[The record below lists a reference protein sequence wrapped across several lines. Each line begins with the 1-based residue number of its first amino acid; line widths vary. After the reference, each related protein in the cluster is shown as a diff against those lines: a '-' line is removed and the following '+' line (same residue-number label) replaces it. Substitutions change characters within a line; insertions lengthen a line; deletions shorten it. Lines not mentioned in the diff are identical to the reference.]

1 MTLPAQSTRL
11 LRIVTAA
18 GEGAVTAVALG
29 GQEAVSALFRFE
41 VEVVSPTSLS
51 GDTLLGQPAVATVTR
66 EAGEAAHFH
75 GIVQEIDFTGHQA
88 DGSGQE
94 LYRYTLTLVPRLWL
108 LAQGRDC
115 RIFQNR
121 SVPDIIEEVLAS
133 HQFADY
139 RLDLQRQ
146 YRRRDYCVQYRESS
160 FAFLSRLME
169 EEGIFYYFVHG
180 AGRHTVV
187 FADGAT
193 TPPEAT
199 PATLRYLMADV
210 AGAEDSIEDWTESVS
225 LQPAAIATTDFNQE
239 KPLSPLGV
247 QTSIRGAPPGATDI
261 EVFQY
266 PGRYPERDDG
276 ETLARL
282 QAEHFEANRRIAAGR
297 SNAPGLR
304 AGHAFALA
312 GHPASGLDGRFV
324 VAEAYH
330 AAQNDLAGGGAGY
343 SNRFRCTDAAH
354 VPRPPRVTPR
364 PQVEG
369 PQTATVVGPKG
380 EEIHTDRQGRVK
392 LRFHWDRRAKNESGD
407 SCWVRVAQS
416 AAGNGWGFQ
425 WIPRIGMEVLVE
437 FLDGDP
443 DRPLVTGVVYNGINR
458 TPYDLPGQAT
468 VSSLKTMS
476 SPGGGG
482 FNELAFED
490 KKGEEQV
497 FLHAQKRLD
506 LRVRGE
512 QRESIGGSSH
522 TGIAGARRIR
532 IGDDDHL
539 TVKGDSAAAIEG
551 AMSLSVRE
559 DSDIRLQGEAVLG
572 VGGELV
578 ITAGSAITLQVA
590 GSTVRIDAS
599 GVVIR
604 GPLVRINS
612 GGGGFARQPSPKD
625 PELPAAA
632 AERRAGEAAR
642 QAPAP
647 RLAGLSATRST
658 STQAA
663 ALRAAATSGTP
674 LVRHCADA

>member
-1 MTLPAQSTRL
+1 MA
-11 LRIVTAA
+11 
-18 GEGAVTAVALG
+18 AVALA
-29 GQEAVSALFRFE
+29 GQEALSALFRFE
-41 VEVVSPTSLS
+41 VEVLCPASLN

-66 EAGEAAHFH
+66 EASEAAHFH
-75 GIVQEIDFTGHQA
+75 GIVQQIDFIGHQA

-108 LAQGRDC
+108 LAQGQDF

-121 SVPDIIEEVLAS
+121 SVPEIIEEVLGS
-133 HQFADY
+133 HQVSDY

-146 YRRRDYCVQYRESS
+146 YRRRDYCVQYCESS

-169 EEGIFYYFVHG
+169 EEGILYYFVHG
-180 AGRHTVV
+180 ASRHEVV

-193 TPPEAT
+193 TPPEAS
-199 PATLRYLMADV
+199 PAMLRYLMADI
-210 AGAEDSIEDWTESVS
+210 ARAEDSIEEWTETVS
-225 LQPAAIATTDFNQE
+225 LLPGAIAVTDFNQE
-239 KPLSPLGV
+239 KPLAPLGV

-282 QAEHFEANRRIAAGR
+282 QAEHFEANRRVAVGR

-304 AGHAFALA
+304 AGHGFSLA
-312 GHPASGLDGRFV
+312 GHPAAGRDGRFIV
-324 VAEAYH
+324 TEAYH

-343 SNRFRCTDAAH
+343 SNRFRCADAAH
-354 VPRPPRVTPR
+354 VPRPARATPR
-364 PQVEG
+364 PVVEG

-380 EEIHTDRQGRVK
+380 EEIHTDRQGRIK
-392 LRFHWDRRAKNESGD
+392 LRFHWDRRARNEAGD

-425 WIPRIGMEVLVE
+425 WIPRVGMEVLVE

-443 DRPLVTGVVYNGINR
+443 DRPLVTGVVYNGVNR
-458 TPYDLPGQAT
+458 PPYDLPGQAT

-490 KKGEEQV
+490 RKGEEQI
-497 FLHAQKRLD
+497 FLHAQRRLD
-506 LRVRGE
+506 LRVKEER
-512 QRESIGGSSH
+512 RESIGGASH
-522 TGIAGARRIR
+522 TGIGGDRRVR
-532 IGDDDHL
+532 VGDDDHL
-539 TVKGDSAAAIEG
+539 TVKGDSAASIEG
-551 AMSLSVRE
+551 GMSLSVRE
-559 DSDIRLQGEAVLG
+559 DADIRVQGEAVIG
-572 VGGELV
+572 IGGEIV
-578 ITAGSAITLQVA
+578 IRAGSAITLQVA
-590 GSTVRIDAS
+590 GSTVRIDPS

-612 GGGGFARQPSPKD
+612 GGGGTARQASPKE

-632 AERRAGEAAR
+632 AERRAGER
-642 QAPAP
+642 GQQAPVP
-647 RLAGLSATRST
+647 RLATLAATRST

-663 ALRAAATSGTP
+663 ALRAAARSGTP